1 MNCYI
6 QIDCFSLNTLEFIKQ
21 HEDIQGVV
29 LGDYTCNRR
38 MFSGGY
44 AGLIKSVDQ
53 YESID
58 KEIIIQTPLYATSRI
73 FDEMIDG
80 IIFLNTE
87 YHVKKYLIQDIGVL
101 ATISQMIPDAELIWS
116 PMGRNRGNIFNMD
129 SVLFLQE
136 QGLTGMEVGS
146 KSRLGVLRSQGM
158 KAYASYGNIVYKS
171 VSRNCYN
178 KLFSNDSVCRT
189 ACSDHK
195 ERMTTKNGKKISVDG
210 FFLDKDYYYDDSH
223 EYWNSV
229 YDNCENVIIH
239 AESIEK
245 AIKLYNNYKEIIMTY
260 E

>member
-6 QIDCFSLNTLEFIKQ
+6 QTDCVSLNMLEFVEQ
-21 HEDIQGVV
+21 YEDIKGVV

-53 YESID
+53 YKGIN
-58 KEIIIQTPLYATSRI
+58 KEIIIQTPIYVTSRNI
-73 FDEMIDG
+73 DEMMDG
-80 IIFLNTE
+80 IAFLNTE
-87 YHVKKYLIQDIGVL
+87 YHLKKYLVQDVGVL
-101 ATISQMIPDAELIWS
+101 VMISEIISDAELIWS
-116 PMGRNRGNIFNMD
+116 QMGRNRGNIFNMN

-136 QGLTGMEVGS
+136 HGLTGMEVGS
-146 KSRLGVLRSQGM
+146 KSRLRVLKKHGM

-178 KLFSNDSVCRT
+178 RYFSNNTVCRT
-189 ACSDHK
+189 ACRDHM
-195 ERMTTKNGKKISVDG
+195 ECMTTKNNKKISVDG
-210 FFLDKDYYYDDSH
+210 FFLDKTYYYDDSR
-223 EYWNSV
+223 EYWDSV

-239 AESIEK
+239 AENLENALK
-245 AIKLYNNYKEIIMTY
+245 KYNNYKEIIVTY